1 MVHTAAMASPA
12 THLAVDSEG
21 LTAKA
26 SRVLLPAL
34 DLALRHLLALLGLE
48 AQPAVLPEQDLLQGD
63 RAPAAAAVL
72 HPVRRKLYV
81 H

>member
-1 MVHTAAMASPA
+1 MVHTAAMASLA
-12 THLAVDSEG
+12 THLAVDSEV

-48 AQPAVLPEQDLLQGD
+48 AQPEVLPEQDLLQGD
-63 RAPAAAAVL
+63 QAPAAAAGL
-72 HPVRRKLYV
+72 HLALRKLYV
-81 H
+81 N